1 MSYLWKKEINF
12 LARLRIGSNH
22 EEYRG
27 ALERRLRDTTR
38 YDRENVVD
46 EGYLDTSVQISR
58 YHVPWVF
65 IQRILVRKIGVKRAI
80 RKNESTS
87 SRVITT
93 LARNSSTRGSGGIGE
108 GRAGTGGNN

>member
-46 EGYLDTSVQISR
+46 EE
-58 YHVPWVF
+58 HF
-65 IQRILVRKIGVKRAI
+65 
-80 RKNESTS
+80 
-87 SRVITT
+87 
-93 LARNSSTRGSGGIGE
+93 
-108 GRAGTGGNN
+108 